1 MSREYTHVSTCKH
14 VSCWQAIMG
23 RQVLQV
29 TCFWIIIVDVSEE
42 NEHDDEDNEEHATIV
57 RTLYFLVVFLASEM
71 LDLKDYK
78 KSREIKSIS

>member
-1 MSREYTHVSTCKH
+1 
-14 VSCWQAIMG
+14 MG

-57 RTLYFLVVFLASEM
+57 RNATLYFLVVFLASEM

>member
-1 MSREYTHVSTCKH
+1 
-14 VSCWQAIMG
+14 MG

-57 RTLYFLVVFLASEM
+57 IQRCIFLYHFFG
-71 LDLKDYK
+71 K
-78 KSREIKSIS
+78 

>member
-23 RQVLQV
+23 RQALQV

-42 NEHDDEDNEEHATIV
+42 NEHDDEDNEEHETIV
-57 RTLYFLVVFLASEM
+57 
-71 LDLKDYK
+71 
-78 KSREIKSIS
+78 I

>member
-57 RTLYFLVVFLASEM
+57 RNTTLYFLVFFWQV
-71 LDLKDYK
+71 
-78 KSREIKSIS
+78 RC

>member
-1 MSREYTHVSTCKH
+1 
-14 VSCWQAIMG
+14 MG

-57 RTLYFLVVFLASEM
+57 RNT
-71 LDLKDYK
+71 
-78 KSREIKSIS
+78 SIQRCISCIFFGK